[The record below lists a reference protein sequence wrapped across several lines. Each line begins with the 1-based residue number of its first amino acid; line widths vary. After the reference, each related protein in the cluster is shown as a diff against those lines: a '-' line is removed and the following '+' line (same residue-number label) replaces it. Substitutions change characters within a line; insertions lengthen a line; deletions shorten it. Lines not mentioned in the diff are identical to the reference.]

1 MSQEECVSTTVDN
14 RLMAVDAAKPSQ
26 ICEPSRTCNRRYSE
40 VMREYLR
47 RKRQRDGNIDDTNI
61 KPSEVLTRQADHT
74 GPSGCSYVR
83 WDNPDTPGLLSVNTQ
98 VPVVE
103 ESCEVCDVQEEYCS
117 PRLSPF
123 SPLTPES
130 GADSFS
136 TAKSHFS
143 SNPPTSLLPRTNVS
157 PDSSSPDL
165 AEGYFLPRDNV
176 TSVGID
182 SFRSRDSHTPGG
194 LKAPVINVYSAGGS
208 PKMRHNEDECG
219 QSESRCLAVQPCQS
233 ASRTYVLNTFKE
245 ERPFGEERQCYPPE
259 EKESSSYSLRHTS
272 LQPWGNEGSPTFTWP
287 PSEQQGS
294 GRPVSQ
300 ASVTAR
306 LQKLKRLH
314 RLGWSL
320 IVLGVIIIFLAVL
333 IYFILE

>member
-1 MSQEECVSTTVDN
+1 
-14 RLMAVDAAKPSQ
+14 
-26 ICEPSRTCNRRYSE
+26 
-40 VMREYLR
+40 MREYLR

-245 ERPFGEERQCYPPE
+245 ERPFGEESVENDVSLMREAAQDSNENLLSPVALDFDQESFFELCQCYPPE